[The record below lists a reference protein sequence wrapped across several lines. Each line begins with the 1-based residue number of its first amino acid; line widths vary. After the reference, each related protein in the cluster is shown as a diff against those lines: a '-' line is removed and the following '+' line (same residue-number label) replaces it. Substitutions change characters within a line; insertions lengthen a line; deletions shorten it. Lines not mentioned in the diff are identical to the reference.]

1 MLNNAAARRYRD
13 CPRSISEHCVKDA
26 TDYAKSFMRMGELKE
41 MEAYLGKHHGVPGKV
56 LAPHP
61 SGARPDPAPSTSKVR
76 VHNIGKAVIRSGHPS
91 HTANHSN
98 NASIQVAAVASA
110 ESHTQLSRRKPTRAV
125 LPGLAFVHNQR
136 WAELGA
142 TPTTHDSNWWY
153 GLKCDP
159 GTFAHRCHTCS
170 SYTVRLAFLLL
181 PCCFLTWCAATV
193 YFMCG
198 WDSAA
203 EKQPIQLHPLRVGAS
218 CPWGASVRRG
228 GASHGGTNDVPN
240 TPHGGTDSGWMGV

>member
-98 NASIQVAAVASA
+98 NASIQVAAIVNHSNTSTQVAAVASA

-142 TPTTHDSNWWY
+142 TPTTHDSKWWY
-153 GLKCDP
+153 GLECDP

-170 SYTVRLAFLLL
+170 SYTVSPGLSIATPLF
-181 PCCFLTWCAATV
+181 PHVVCCHSV
-193 YFMCG
+193 
-198 WDSAA
+198 
-203 EKQPIQLHPLRVGAS
+203 LHVRVGQCSREATNS
-218 CPWGASVRRG
+218 TAPPARG
-228 GASHGGTNDVPN
+228 GKLPLGGKCA
-240 TPHGGTDSGWMGV
+240 